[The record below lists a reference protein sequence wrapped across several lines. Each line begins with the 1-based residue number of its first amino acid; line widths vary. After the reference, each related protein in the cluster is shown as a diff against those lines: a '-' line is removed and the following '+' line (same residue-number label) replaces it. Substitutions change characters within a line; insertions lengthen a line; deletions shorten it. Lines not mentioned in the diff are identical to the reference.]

1 MSSSIKDTL
10 IKTDAKFFAI
20 HASPSEKELQVMGS
34 TGQEKAETMK
44 RYIRKV
50 LILEYAKN
58 VNKKLFDSDI
68 KFYGEIYFCHSSI
81 DNELNMHCHL
91 IVSRKDQTNKK
102 RLSPLTNHKNTKKG
116 MVIGGFDR
124 VNLFQQAEREFDKL
138 FGYNCQQTESFD
150 YHNTMKNGSIP
161 KQFKLQAE
169 NFAAEKKKENDISC
183 NLDSKKE
190 DRHSYN
196 QQNNTGGDS

>member
-1 MSSSIKDTL
+1 
-10 IKTDAKFFAI
+10 
-20 HASPSEKELQVMGS
+20 
-34 TGQEKAETMK
+34 
-44 RYIRKV
+44 
-50 LILEYAKN
+50 
-58 VNKKLFDSDI
+58 
-68 KFYGEIYFCHSSI
+68 
-81 DNELNMHCHL
+81 
-91 IVSRKDQTNKK
+91 
-102 RLSPLTNHKNTKKG
+102 

>member
-1 MSSSIKDTL
+1 M
-10 IKTDAKFFAI
+10 
-20 HASPSEKELQVMGS
+20 
-34 TGQEKAETMK
+34 
-44 RYIRKV
+44 

-58 VNKKLFDSDI
+58 FNKKLCDSDI

-183 NLDSKKE
+183 NLDSKEE